1 MKSIRCRA
9 SLFSSHGTYLDRSV
23 RADSLRWDRGAFW
36 SEVRVNEAR
45 VLEQLDDVIERAAPS
60 EFPGLVVALSAAL
73 LGAVGPSGLIS

>member
-1 MKSIRCRA
+1 
-9 SLFSSHGTYLDRSV
+9 
-23 RADSLRWDRGAFW
+23 
-36 SEVRVNEAR
+36 VNEAR